1 MSEITESRKQ
11 SSMVRVGIA
20 SLVGTSI
27 EWYDFF
33 IFGSAAALVFPGLF
47 FPKIDPFAAQ
57 LGSYGI
63 FWVGFLGRPIGGIIF
78 GHYGDKIGRK
88 TMLVL
93 TLMMMGIAT
102 FLVGLLP
109 TFNTLGYFAPIL
121 LVLLRLLQGVAV
133 GGEWGGA
140 VLLATEHA
148 PASRRGFFGSW
159 PQMGVPVG
167 VILSSVLFSW
177 LTSSF
182 SQTDFLNIGWRI
194 PFLLSIVLVAIG
206 LFVRL
211 SIQETPDFE
220 RIKQS
225 GTVVRM
231 PVLTVLSQH
240 WKTVLLAAGAFFV
253 VNGSFYLF
261 ITQIVSYGTTALKLP
276 ASVFFN
282 ATLVSALV
290 SLFLL
295 PLAGSISDR
304 IGRRP
309 IYLAGAVL
317 TLLLAFPI
325 YALVDTRSPLL
336 ILLALCLGEVGLSM
350 MYGPQAAFF
359 SELFGANVRYS
370 GASLGY
376 QLASV
381 LAGGLAPTIATALLK
396 LSNGGSWSVALYLV
410 GMSIITLVSVY
421 LAAETRPRAATEE
434 ALAGDGRSAAG
445 N

>member
-1 MSEITESRKQ
+1 MSEITEPRKH
-11 SSMVRVGIA
+11 SSIVQVGIA
-20 SLVGTSI
+20 SLIGTSI

-33 IFGSAAALVFPGLF
+33 IFGSAAALVFPSLF

-63 FWVGFLGRPIGGIIF
+63 FWVGFLGRPIGGVIF
-78 GHYGDKIGRK
+78 GHFGDKIGRK

-109 TFNTLGYFAPIL
+109 TFSTLGYLAPIL
-121 LVLLRLLQGVAV
+121 LVLLRLCQGVAV

-159 PQMGVPVG
+159 PQAGVPVG

-177 LTSSF
+177 LTTSYSKA
-182 SQTDFLNIGWRI
+182 DFLNIGWRI
-194 PFLLSIVLVAIG
+194 PFLLSIILVGIG

-211 SIQETPDFE
+211 SIQETPAFE
-220 RIKQS
+220 RVKQTQ
-225 GTVVRM
+225 TVVRM
-231 PVLTVLSQH
+231 PVLTVLANN

-253 VNGSFYLF
+253 VNGSFYLY
-261 ITQIVSYGTTALKLP
+261 ITQIVSYGTTTLKLP
-276 ASVFFN
+276 ASIFFN
-282 ATLVSALV
+282 ATLVGAVV
-290 SLFLL
+290 SLFVL

-317 TLLLAFPI
+317 TLVLAFPI

-336 ILLALCLGEVGLSM
+336 ILLALCVGQFGLSM

-359 SELFGANVRYS
+359 SELFDANTRYS

-396 LSNGGSWSVALYLV
+396 FSNGASWSVALYLMAMAV
-410 GMSIITLVSVY
+410 ITLVSVY
-421 LAAETRPRAATEE
+421 FAVETRPAVTAEGS
-434 ALAGDGRSAAG
+434 LVGD
-445 N
+445 